1 MRGNTIMY
9 KVLRPNYFEKFRCIG
24 GDCEETCCAGWK
36 IDIDRKT
43 YKTYMKCKDVK
54 MRKILER
61 SIKRNRKSKSDH
73 NYASFKLIDG
83 KCTFL
88 NEDNLCD
95 IYIKLGEKSM
105 CYTCKI
111 YPRKYNYVNE
121 ITQQGLTLS
130 CIEAAKLVLMNKET
144 MEFDLVETNQK
155 QTLFSK
161 ILKSNRGNNF
171 LENNFEE
178 MREFS
183 IDIVQNRKFSIEE
196 RLIILGLFC
205 KDLNNILENN
215 ISISNL
221 INKYNDYISKGYYEN
236 ILEKINIEKT
246 IDAQLSLLVLLSKNI
261 VFNKVIVHEKYFYN
275 LSEMIKGLKLNDN
288 IDDCKAN
295 FVKVYDKEYKNFI
308 CDKEYIYE
316 NYLVNYMFNE
326 LFPYNVEDNISKSYI
341 TLIVNFVMI
350 KLNAIGLCAYYKENM
365 SEYKLVELI
374 QSYSKSMLHEDDL
387 NIRIQEYLKST
398 NQDTINHMIL
408 MIGK

>member
-1 MRGNTIMY
+1 MY

-61 SIKRNRKSKSDH
+61 NIKRNRKSKSDH

-83 KCTFL
+83 KCVFL
-88 NEDNLCD
+88 NKENLCD

-111 YPRKYNYVNE
+111 YPRQYNYVNE
-121 ITQQGLTLS
+121 VTQQGLTLS

-144 MEFDLVETNQK
+144 MEFDLVETNQN

-178 MREFS
+178 IREFS

-205 KDLNNILENN
+205 KELKNILENN
-215 ISISNL
+215 ISVLSL

-236 ILEKINIEKT
+236 LLEKINIEKT

-261 VFNKVIVHEKYFYN
+261 VFNKVILHEKYLYN
-275 LSEMIKGLKLNDN
+275 LSEMIESLKLNDN
-288 IDDCKAN
+288 INDCGAN
-295 FVKVYDKEYKNFI
+295 FAKVYDKEYKNFI
-308 CDKEYIYE
+308 YDKEYIYE

-326 LFPYNVEDNISKSYI
+326 LFPYNIEDDISKSYI

-350 KLNAIGLCAYYKENM
+350 KLNTIGLCAYYKENM

-387 NIRIQEYLKST
+387 NIRIQEYLKTT

>member
-43 YKTYMKCKDVK
+43 YKTYMKCKDTK

-144 MEFDLVETNQK
+144 MEFDLIETNQK

-161 ILKSNRGNNF
+161 IIKSNTGNNF

-178 MREFS
+178 IREFS

>member
-1 MRGNTIMY
+1 MRGNYIMY
-9 KVLRPNYFEKFRCIG
+9 KVLRPNYFEKFRCVG
-24 GDCEETCCAGWK
+24 GDCEETCCGGWK

-43 YKTYMKCKDVK
+43 YKMYMKCKDVK
-54 MRKILER
+54 MRKILENNV
-61 SIKRNRKSKSDH
+61 IRNRKSKSDH
-73 NYASFKLIDG
+73 NYASFKLTNG
-83 KCTFL
+83 KCIFL

-121 ITQQGLTLS
+121 VTQQGLTLS

-144 MEFDLVETNQK
+144 MEFDLIETNQK

-161 ILKSNRGNNF
+161 IIKSNTGNNF

-178 MREFS
+178 IREFS
-183 IDIVQNRKFSIEE
+183 IDIVQNRNFSIEE
-196 RLIILGLFC
+196 RLIIIGLFC

-215 ISISNL
+215 ISVSNL
-221 INKYNDYISKGYYEN
+221 IDKYNDYISKGYYEN
-236 ILEKINIEKT
+236 LLEKINIEKT

-261 VFNKVIVHEKYFYN
+261 VFNKVIVHKKYFYN

>member
-1 MRGNTIMY
+1 M
-9 KVLRPNYFEKFRCIG
+9 
-24 GDCEETCCAGWK
+24 
-36 IDIDRKT
+36 
-43 YKTYMKCKDVK
+43 
-54 MRKILER
+54 
-61 SIKRNRKSKSDH
+61 
-73 NYASFKLIDG
+73 
-83 KCTFL
+83 
-88 NEDNLCD
+88 

-144 MEFDLVETNQK
+144 MEFDLIETNQK

-161 ILKSNRGNNF
+161 IIKSNTGNNF

-178 MREFS
+178 IREFS